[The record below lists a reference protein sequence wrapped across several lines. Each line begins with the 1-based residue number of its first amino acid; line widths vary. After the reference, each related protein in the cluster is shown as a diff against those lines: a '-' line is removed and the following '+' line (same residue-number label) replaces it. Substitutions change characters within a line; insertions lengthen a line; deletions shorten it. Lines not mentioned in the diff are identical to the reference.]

1 MMLLKLGVQKK
12 APELYSLVDELL
24 TLMLNLKLDYTNTF
38 LALTNNSGSEVEKM
52 AEPEFKIWLE
62 KWKNTIK
69 NSGGIKQA
77 KKCMQESNPAFIPR
91 NHLVEEAL
99 DAATNGNFNR
109 IEKLLVV
116 LSNPYHYQEKLSY
129 FTIPPPTVF
138 ENEYATYCGT

>member
-1 MMLLKLGVQKK
+1 
-12 APELYSLVDELL
+12 
-24 TLMLNLKLDYTNTF
+24 
-38 LALTNNSGSEVEKM
+38 
-52 AEPEFKIWLE
+52 
-62 KWKNTIK
+62 
-69 NSGGIKQA
+69 
-77 KKCMQESNPAFIPR
+77 MQESNPAFIPR

-109 IEKLLVV
+109 IEKLLVA